1 MAISILI
8 PTALRQFTDGLSEVN
23 VEATTV
29 REALDKLTETYVDL
43 QKHLFTEKNTLRS
56 FVNVYVGE
64 DDIRQKEGLATTLGE
79 NDTIM
84 LVPSIAGG
92 MTAAVREETP
102 CQN

>member
-8 PTALRQFTDGLSEVN
+8 PTALRQFTDDLSEVN
-23 VEATTV
+23 VEAKTV

-43 QKHLFTEKNTLRS
+43 QKHLFTDMNALRS
-56 FVNVYVGE
+56 FVNIYVGE
-64 DDIRQKEGLATTLGE
+64 DDIRQKEGLATTLGD

-92 MTAAVREETP
+92 TTAVVG
-102 CQN
+102 